1 MRTSWKQVCAKLKMN
16 GVTGDAR
23 RGGSDE
29 SVTSDDTTVTSSG
42 TPRRQRL
49 DNEWQMNYMI
59 VNRNDGLFVSR
70 VVESFFYG
78 VRLIFGLLSFAT
90 AAHACFANSLLRFK
104 LQAHSE
110 EELEAWKEVIHSA
123 EGRGGGTSEEADIQ
137 DRHKHGEV
145 EAFGRHQE
153 VNHGQDEEAARVFL
167 RPDRHI
173 QDEAVQGSVD

>member
-23 RGGSDE
+23 FRGGSDE

-59 VNRNDGLFVSR
+59 VNRNDGLFVSLI
-70 VVESFFYG
+70 VESFFMACDLFLDLF
-78 VRLIFGLLSFAT
+78 RLQLQHMRVPRTYYCVL
-90 AAHACFANSLLRFK
+90 K
-104 LQAHSE
+104 LQAHCE
-110 EELEAWKEVIHSA
+110 EELEREESIHSS
-123 EGRGGGTSEEADIQ
+123 GQDGGGGASQEADVQ

-153 VNHGQDEEAARVFL
+153 VNHG
-167 RPDRHI
+167 
-173 QDEAVQGSVD
+173 